1 MQEIPGEKQWTT
13 SSECNST
20 GESRRRFVEFSNTIG
35 HRSIS
40 GLCLTLLLR
49 EFSINTTN
57 LEMISIS
64 SCASWLLLWTKKRK
78 NKNNTRRTVTFKQ
91 VLEIRIDKHCYNWMV
106 SKICKI
112 ITCVW
117 HMTRITL
124 QYFFMVLKSFS
135 ITLLPSSS
143 AQRLEALEKAFFLDL
158 HLYVQT
164 SMGMVDETEERMGK
178 PNLISNDMPS
188 GEKALCG

>member
-1 MQEIPGEKQWTT
+1 MNSMKQLIIAAFALET
-13 SSECNST
+13 SIKPLCFLKASLFCRFILKPFINQST
-20 GESRRRFVEFSNTIG
+20 DFLP
-35 HRSIS
+35 
-40 GLCLTLLLR
+40 LCLTLLLR

-158 HLYVQT
+158 HLYVQNNT
-164 SMGMVDETEERMGK
+164 TAV
-178 PNLISNDMPS
+178 LIIMQV
-188 GEKALCG
+188 LY